1 MPLSCFVWCTEVL
14 LVELAIFGDWAAYN
28 TLILGTSLY
37 NLSLTDPGNHADRDR
52 AMPLESTKSVGIVH
66 VHVPVGC

>member
-1 MPLSCFVWCTEVL
+1 MGLVGLAWCTEVL

-37 NLSLTDPGNHADRDR
+37 SLLCTEHGSSFDDDDHE
-52 AMPLESTKSVGIVH
+52 MPLEWSMLLGD
-66 VHVPVGC
+66 GLDFEGD